1 MENGF
6 KGYHP
11 YVLFAYYLMV
21 GILIM
26 VYNHPVFLFTL
37 LMALLLINFS
47 HDSGKSLKKWSV
59 PLLIMG
65 FAFML
70 INPLLVSRGSHILFY
85 LGNRQITLEATIFGI
100 VMSFMLTSIILL
112 FISFNLILNGNKF
125 LFLFSKI
132 LPRTA
137 FLILLTMRFVPL
149 LKRRLD
155 EITVVQRVRGMTLS
169 EGSLSIRARHGMN
182 MIQTL
187 LTWSL
192 EEAIQT
198 ADSMNARGY
207 GSGKK
212 SSYVIYKMERKNWFS
227 LATLFAL
234 FSINLFCILYGYG
247 KIIIYPKLSTL
258 QFFLLDWI
266 AYLSM
271 IVLALFPLITEG
283 IEYSRWKF
291 YE

>member
-85 LGNRQITLEATIFGI
+85 LGNRQITLEATMFGI
-100 VMSFMLTSIILL
+100 VMSLTLIAIIVL
-112 FISFNLILNGNKF
+112 FVSFNIILNGNKF
-125 LFLFSKI
+125 LFVFSKI
-132 LPRTA
+132 VPRTA
-137 FLILLTMRFVPL
+137 FLIMLSIRFVPL
-149 LKRRLD
+149 LHNRFS
-155 EITVVQRVRGMTLS
+155 EISSVQRVRGMTMLYGNLR
-169 EGSLSIRARHGMN
+169 ERARNGMS
-182 MIQTL
+182 MMRTL
-187 LTWSL
+187 LTW
-192 EEAIQT
+192 
-198 ADSMNARGY
+198 
-207 GSGKK
+207 
-212 SSYVIYKMERKNWFS
+212 
-227 LATLFAL
+227 
-234 FSINLFCILYGYG
+234 
-247 KIIIYPKLSTL
+247 
-258 QFFLLDWI
+258 
-266 AYLSM
+266 
-271 IVLALFPLITEG
+271 
-283 IEYSRWKF
+283 
-291 YE
+291 